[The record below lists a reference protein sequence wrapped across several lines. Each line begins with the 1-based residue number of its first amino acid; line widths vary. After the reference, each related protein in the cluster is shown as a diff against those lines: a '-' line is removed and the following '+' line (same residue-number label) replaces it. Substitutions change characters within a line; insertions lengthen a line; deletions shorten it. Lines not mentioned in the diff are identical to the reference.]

1 MTTKPPPPDSVR
13 PKLVREW
20 MLLLAGPTIW
30 ATHFMSVYLLT
41 EAVCATN
48 PSDEGSTSVVS
59 IAVLVLTVL
68 GVVGSGWAAR
78 RSSIVLRTTGES
90 EDVSRFFALLGVML
104 GLVFAVSIAF
114 VGLPALALPP
124 C

>member
-1 MTTKPPPPDSVR
+1 MTAKPPPSDSVR
-13 PKLVREW
+13 PKLAREW
-20 MLLLAGPTIW
+20 TLLLAGPTIW
-30 ATHFMSVYLLT
+30 ATHFMSVYLVT

-48 PSDEGSTSVVS
+48 PSDEGLTSVVS
-59 IAVLVLTVL
+59 VVVVTLTVL
-68 GVVGSGWAAR
+68 GIIGSGWVAR
-78 RSSIVLRTTGES
+78 RSWTVLRTTSEA

-114 VGLPALALPP
+114 VGLPALALPT